1 MFASPASLLPVT
13 LRRVG
18 GVVLACATLALT
30 ACGGGDRATDYKPA
44 SIVSFG
50 DESSAF
56 AAPYVGN
63 LKAAN
68 LSASATLLGLTYT
81 VNRTARSEAVT
92 CASDS
97 PLSATFCATPS
108 GGDTFTPDGSL
119 TRYVIADP
127 AYPNTVTKLELNSD
141 QSFKRTTT
149 TTYFCNVPT
158 IWVQTVAQAFGKGYR
173 SACTLSANAGA
184 ESYAVPGAKVA
195 DVIAQINANKASL
208 NSGVLV
214 TIMAGQNDILGEYQ
228 SLGNAPTQTNLEAAQ
243 ARLRAQADL
252 LANAVQ
258 GIFATGAKVVLAL
271 TPDLGES
278 PLAYANSAAG
288 KAVLSALTK
297 SFNDH
302 LYITRLGSSSGR
314 QLVGVNSHELTANR
328 NNGYVHST
336 ALCDPT
342 SSSALLPDGQTV
354 AANAINYS
362 LERLKACNTNSYVT
376 GGNLSSY
383 LWADEVR
390 FAPTGHAWIGS
401 IAATR
406 AAQQF

>member
-30 ACGGGDRATDYKPA
+30 ACGGGDRAAPYQPA

-50 DESSAF
+50 DENSAF
-56 AAPYVGN
+56 AAPYVWN
-63 LKAAN
+63 LEATD
-68 LSASATLLGLTYT
+68 LSAPATLQGLTYT
-81 VNRTARSEAVT
+81 ANRTETSASAI
-92 CASDS
+92 CANDGT
-97 PLSATFCATPS
+97 AAFCATAESVPS
-108 GGDTFTPDGSL
+108 FSPSS
-119 TRYVIADP
+119 TRYVIADTN
-127 AYPNTVTKLELNSD
+127 YPNTVTKLEVD
-141 QSFKRTTT
+141 AGGTYKRTTA

-184 ESYAVPGAKVA
+184 ESFAEPGAKVA
-195 DVIAQINANKASL
+195 GVIAQINANKASL

-228 SLGNAPTQTNLEAAQ
+228 SLGNAPTQADLEAAQ

-297 SFNDH
+297 AFNDH

-336 ALCDPT
+336 ALCNPD
-342 SSSALLPDGQTV
+342 SSFALLPDGQTV

-362 LERLKACNTNSYVT
+362 LDRLKACNTNSYVT

-390 FAPTGHAWIGS
+390 FAPTAHAWIGS